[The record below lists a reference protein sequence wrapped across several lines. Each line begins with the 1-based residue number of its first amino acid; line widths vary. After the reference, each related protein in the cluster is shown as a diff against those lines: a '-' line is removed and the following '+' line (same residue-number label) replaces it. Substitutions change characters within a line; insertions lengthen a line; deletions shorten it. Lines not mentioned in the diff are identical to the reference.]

1 MKKKKPF
8 ALVSMKT
15 KVKTEKEGGYLEVT
29 VSNEVEIE
37 EEETKPKRSYKK
49 DTSADL
55 PHDDYD
61 FILGKAK
68 TDGEIARGMTK
79 QEYVDYMLH
88 RDKPGWKKE
97 KERLLF

>member
-15 KVKTEKEGGYLEVT
+15 KVKTEKDEGYLEVT
-29 VSNEVEIE
+29 VSNEVEMI
-37 EEETKPKRSYKK
+37 EETKPKKSYKK
-49 DTSADL
+49 DTSSDL

-61 FILGKAK
+61 FILGKASMN
-68 TDGEIARGMTK
+68 GEIARGMTGK
-79 QEYVDYMLH
+79 EYVDYMLH
-88 RDKPGWKKE
+88 RDKLGWKKE